1 MSKKFIIGIDGTENG
16 LNAAKFAIAMAEG
29 TDTEIHVIHVL
40 DWSPYSFL
48 TMEELQ
54 NRHQRRTEELD
65 RANTAILAP
74 AIQELESGGT
84 TVTGEVRYGGIPETI
99 VEYCKEIEGDQIFVA
114 RTGES
119 EISARV
125 FGSVPNT
132 LVQVTDVP
140 VTVVP

>member
-1 MSKKFIIGIDGTENG
+1 MSKKFVIGLDGSENS
-16 LNAAKFAIAMAEG
+16 LKAAKFAITMAED
-29 TDTEIHVIHVL
+29 TDTTIHVIHVL

-54 NRHQRRTEELD
+54 SRHKRRAEELD

-74 AIQELESGGT
+74 AVTALETDGT
-84 TVTGEVRYGGIPETI
+84 AITAEVRYGGIAETI
-99 VEYCKEIEGDQIFVA
+99 VEYCTEIKGDQIFVA
-114 RTGES
+114 RTGDS

-125 FGSVPNT
+125 FGSVPST
-132 LVQVTDVP
+132 LVQISEVP